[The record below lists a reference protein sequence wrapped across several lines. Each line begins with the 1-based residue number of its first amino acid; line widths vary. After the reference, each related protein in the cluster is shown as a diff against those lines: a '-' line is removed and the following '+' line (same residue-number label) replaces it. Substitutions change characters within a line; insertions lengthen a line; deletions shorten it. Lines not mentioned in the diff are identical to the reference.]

1 MEGKSE
7 RCSWCGVQL
16 LVPPETKSIQ
26 CSVCNGITRVRSNDR
41 WVQVQDSIS
50 HTANRFKDLVNT
62 VVAGS
67 VNSYPAW
74 NAQVY
79 GYYPQPPPPRPSPP
93 LTTPNPHGRKRALL
107 CGVSYYGR
115 SYKLKG
121 SVNDV
126 RCMRYFLV
134 EKMGFPNQ
142 SILILTEDETD
153 LLRIPTKDNIRMAL
167 KWLVQGV
174 QSGDSL
180 VFHFSGHGSRERDRN
195 MDEIDGYDETLC
207 PVDYETQGK
216 IIDDEVNDTI
226 VRPIPRG
233 AKLHAIIDACYSG
246 TVLDL
251 PYLCRMNREGV
262 YTWEF
267 QTYTPS
273 VYKGTSG
280 GLAISFG
287 ACDDQQTASDTTAL
301 AGKASTGALTY
312 CFIQAVQSEPG
323 LTYGRLLN
331 SIRQQIREAKTGI
344 RLNGPIAS
352 LINKVLGAD
361 LSQEPQLSSSE
372 EFDIYSKQF
381 IL

>member
-16 LVPPETKSIQ
+16 LVPPGTKSIQ
-26 CSVCNGITRVRSNDR
+26 CSVCNGITQVRSNDR

-67 VNSYPAW
+67 ANSCPVW

-79 GYYPQPPPPRPSPP
+79 GYYPQLPPPRPSPP
-93 LTTPNPHGRKRALL
+93 LMPPNPHGRKRALL

-134 EKMGFPNQ
+134 EKMGFPNE

-153 LLRIPTKDNIRMAL
+153 SLRIPTKHNIRMAL
-167 KWLVQGV
+167 TWLVQGV

-180 VFHFSGHGSRERDRN
+180 VFHFSGHGSRERDKN

-216 IIDDEVNDTI
+216 ITDDEVNDTI

-251 PYLCRMNREGV
+251 PFLCRMNREGV

-273 VYKGTSG
+273 FYKGTSG

-287 ACDDQQTASDTTAL
+287 ACDDQQTASDTTV
-301 AGKASTGALTY
+301 SY
-312 CFIQAVQSEPG
+312 IYFFNNI
-323 LTYGRLLN
+323 
-331 SIRQQIREAKTGI
+331 SI
-344 RLNGPIAS
+344 
-352 LINKVLGAD
+352 D
-361 LSQEPQLSSSE
+361 LDSYTP
-372 EFDIYSKQF
+372 K
-381 IL
+381 

>member
-67 VNSYPAW
+67 VNSYPSW

-93 LTTPNPHGRKRALL
+93 LTPPNPHGRKRALL

-134 EKMGFPNQ
+134 EKMGFPNE

-153 LLRIPTKDNIRMAL
+153 PLRIPTKHNIRMAL
-167 KWLVQGV
+167 KWLVLGV

-180 VFHFSGHGSRERDRN
+180 VFHFSGHGSRERDKN

-226 VRPIPRG
+226 IRPIPRG

-331 SIRQQIREAKTGI
+331 SIRQQIREAKIGI

-381 IL
+381 LL